1 VTLALVPVKRLG
13 AAKSRLRGA
22 LGERADELTLAM
34 LADLLAA
41 LAASPELARTVV
53 VTPDEAVGRVARA
66 CGAEARVAEDAGLN
80 EGLSAATQALAAAGE
95 AVLVV
100 LGDVAG
106 ATPREIAELFAALT
120 RLGGRGVV
128 LVPSRDG
135 GSAALL
141 RAPHEIMG
149 TRFGADSAAAHR
161 ALAGAAGAPFCAL
174 DLPALAIDLDRPE
187 DLAALLAS
195 DAAAAPRTRA
205 LLARLG
211 YLAAPRPDRQEKR

>member
-22 LGERADELTLAM
+22 LGAHADELTLAM

-41 LAASPELARTVV
+41 LVASTELARVVV
-53 VTPDEAVGRVARA
+53 VTPDEAVAQVARA
-66 CGAEARVAEDAGLN
+66 AGASARVAEDAGLN
-80 EGLSAATQALAAAGE
+80 EALAAACAELAAADE

-106 ATPREIAELFAALT
+106 ATPRDFAALASALAE
-120 RLGGRGVV
+120 LGGRGVV
-128 LVPSRDG
+128 LAPSRDG
-135 GSAALL
+135 GSAARL
-141 RAPHEIMG
+141 RAPHTLMP
-149 TRFGADSAAAHR
+149 TRFGPQSAAAHR
-161 ALAGAAGAPFCAL
+161 ALASDAGATFRELA
-174 DLPALAIDLDRPE
+174 LPALAIDLDRPE

-195 DAAAAPRTRA
+195 ESAAAPRTRA

-211 YLAAPRPDRQEKR
+211 YRAATPETP

>member
-1 VTLALVPVKRLG
+1 MTLALVPVKRLG

-34 LADLLAA
+34 LADLLTA
-41 LAASPELARTVV
+41 LAASPQLARVVV
-53 VTPDEAVGRVARA
+53 VTPDEAVARVARA
-66 CGAEARVAEDAGLN
+66 CGAQARVAEDTGLN
-80 EGLSAATQALAAAGE
+80 EGLAAAMQALAAPGE

-106 ATPREIAELFAALT
+106 ATPDDIAALFGALAE
-120 RLGGRGVV
+120 LGGRGVV
-128 LVPSRDG
+128 LAPSRDG
-135 GSAALL
+135 GTAALL
-141 RAPHEIMG
+141 RAPHELMA
-149 TRFGADSAAAHR
+149 TRFGAHSAAAHR
-161 ALAGAAGAPFCAL
+161 ALAREAGAPFRQL

-187 DLAALLAS
+187 DLAALLGS

-211 YLAAPRPDRQEKR
+211 YLPAPREETR